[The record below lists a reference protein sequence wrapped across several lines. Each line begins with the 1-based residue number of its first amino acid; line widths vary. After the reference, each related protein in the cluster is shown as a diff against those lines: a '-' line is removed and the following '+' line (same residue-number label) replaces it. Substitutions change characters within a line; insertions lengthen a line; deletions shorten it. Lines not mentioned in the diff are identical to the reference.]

1 MPKVR
6 TATHA
11 GTWYSSQGSQ
21 LQKQL
26 DQWLKE
32 AESIEGQHARAI
44 IAPHAGYRY
53 SGHVAAFAYKQID
66 PSRVRRVFLL
76 GPSHHFYSK
85 HCLLSPAEEYATP
98 LGSARIDAEVYAEL
112 RATGKFREMDAAA
125 DEAEHSLELHLPY
138 IVHVMRGHPFSLVP
152 IVVGAVSGEAEAAYG
167 RLLAPYLADP
177 SNLFVISSDFCHWG
191 RRFGYTYYEPERG
204 PIHAS
209 VEWLDRQGMS
219 LIEAQDAQGFAAY
232 LKRYGNTICG
242 RHPTA
247 VLLHAL
253 AACPQR
259 FELRFRKYDQSHR
272 CTDTQD
278 SSVSYAAAVAVA
290 TGSEDG
296 AA

>member
-6 TATHA
+6 AATHA
-11 GTWYSSQGSQ
+11 GTWYSNQGGQ

-26 DQWLKE
+26 DQWLEE
-32 AESIEGQHARAI
+32 ANAEEGQHARAI

-66 PSRVRRVFLL
+66 PSKVRRVFLL

-98 LGSARIDAEVYAEL
+98 LGSACIDAEVYAEL
-112 RATGKFREMDAAA
+112 RATGKFQEMDGPA

-138 IVHVMRGHPFSLVP
+138 IVHVMRGHPFMLVP

-167 RLLAPYLADP
+167 RLLAPYLDDP
-177 SNLFVISSDFCHWG
+177 TNLFVISSDFCHWG
-191 RRFGYTYYEPERG
+191 RRFGFTYHEPERG

-209 VEWLDRQGMS
+209 VEWLDRQGMA
-219 LIEAQDAQGFAAY
+219 LIEAQDAHGFAAY

-253 AACPQR
+253 AHCRQR
-259 FELRFRKYDQSHR
+259 FEVQFRKYDQSHR
-272 CTDTQD
+272 CTEPQD

-290 TGSEDG
+290 VAGEDG